1 MNDCSSLTLVT
12 VLLYVVSFFVV
23 CVSLNHPK
31 VDVDHYRIRG
41 GMAVETDYII
51 RVQPI
56 EGDGSRGRKH
66 KKKMTLSPTNS
77 GLRGDSDVDCDDD
90 DEAYD
95 DPGDF
100 GVFMLSKTYS
110 AFRTLGHQLKKA
122 ADKFTSKA
130 DRLPIAVQRAA
141 QYAET
146 FIHLVEGQRPEYLGK
161 VRVVQ
166 TKECMRGI
174 HSLNACFMSHDFSM
188 YFHRSTTITSKSW
201 PKNED
206 KFSMKP

>member
-1 MNDCSSLTLVT
+1 
-12 VLLYVVSFFVV
+12 
-23 CVSLNHPK
+23 
-31 VDVDHYRIRG
+31 
-41 GMAVETDYII
+41 MAVETDYII

-56 EGDGSRGRKH
+56 EGDGSRGRNNY
-66 KKKMTLSPTNS
+66 KKAPVSLTTN
-77 GLRGDSDVDCDDD
+77 GLRGDTDVDVDGDD

-166 TKECMRGI
+166 SRMHAGSFIRCLLCVSRFFNVIIGQLQLRQ
-174 HSLNACFMSHDFSM
+174 SLGQKTRANSQ
-188 YFHRSTTITSKSW
+188 
-201 PKNED
+201 
-206 KFSMKP
+206 

>member
-1 MNDCSSLTLVT
+1 MNNCSSLTLVT
-12 VLLYVVSFFVV
+12 VLLYVVSNVV
-23 CVSLNHPK
+23 CVSPSK

-56 EGDGSRGRKH
+56 EGDGSRGRNH
-66 KKKMTLSPTNS
+66 KKKTSVSPTTNRL
-77 GLRGDSDVDCDDD
+77 LRGDSDVDGNDDDDD

-161 VRVVQ
+161 VSVVR
-166 TKECMRGI
+166 TK
-174 HSLNACFMSHDFSM
+174 
-188 YFHRSTTITSKSW
+188 
-201 PKNED
+201 
-206 KFSMKP
+206 